1 MPIVPVL
8 DVLPFALLGAVLGLD
23 VVSFP
28 QAMISRPLVAATI
41 AGAFA
46 GDAERGLVI
55 GAVLEMIALGTLP
68 FGASRYPEWG
78 SASVVGGA
86 LYASGVTAATGQLAL
101 SVLATLMAA
110 WLSGASM
117 VAVRQLNARAARRA
131 RPGLE
136 QGSRDAVVGLQVRGL
151 VADALRAGIVTAVAL
166 VLLNPGYRA
175 LSLLWVGSAATERA
189 VLAGLTAA
197 LGAATIW
204 MLVRSAPGARA
215 GIAIG
220 LAIGV
225 GLLL

>member
-1 MPIVPVL
+1 MAGL
-8 DVLPFALLGAVLGLD
+8 DLLPFALLGAVLGLD

-28 QAMISRPLVAATI
+28 QAMISRPLVAATV

-46 GDAERGLVI
+46 GDAERGLLI

-86 LYASGVTAATGQLAL
+86 LYAGSMSARTGELAL
-101 SVLATLMAA
+101 AVLATLVAA

-117 VAVRQLNARAARRA
+117 VAVRHFNARAARRA
-131 RPGLE
+131 RPAL
-136 QGSRDAVVGLQVRGL
+136 DAGDGGAVTSLQLRGL
-151 VADALRAGIVTAVAL
+151 LADGLRAGLVTAIAL
-166 VLLNPGYRA
+166 TLLLPGYRV
-175 LSLLWVGSAATERA
+175 LSALWVGGAAAERA

-204 MLVRSAPGARA
+204 MLVRSAAGARV
-215 GIAIG
+215 GIVLGLFIG
-220 LAIGV
+220 L